1 LTDSIFV
8 VSNFVGRSED
18 LARLQEHLSVVRA
31 TGRGRLVVVHG
42 RRQVGKSRLV
52 SEFLG
57 AADAPSLFFSGGRQ
71 HDTARDLELFIAES
85 QRSSTLANTDLID
98 ALRPTTWDAALRLI
112 ANSVHDQPSIVV
124 LDEFPWLLESD
135 PGLDGT
141 LQAVWDRELEKRP
154 VLFILIGSDPAVME
168 SLSTHG
174 RPLYGRAR
182 ELVVR
187 PFSPRDTGRMLGH
200 DDDRVEH
207 GTTVDAEIFDSYLVT
222 GGYPRLTA
230 EAARFKTLE
239 GFINNQLTNE
249 HSDLCVMAQQSL
261 RAEFPSDSAAST
273 VLHAV
278 GSGERSFRNIAA
290 ASRLGD
296 MAVHRSLDV
305 LEAKRVIA
313 RDQPASVPSSNQ
325 PRYRIDD
332 PYLRCWLGL
341 VAPLLGDIARG
352 RSDLAK
358 SRFAASWQSWRGRAI
373 EPVIRTALSRLAI
386 NDPRLMGAAHVS
398 GWWPRSNK
406 PEVDLVGVDR
416 IDHPTR
422 VAFAG
427 SIKWREREPFG
438 ASDFATL
445 QRDAAVVPGV
455 DANTA
460 RIVVSRSGSNVN
472 DIDVL
477 TPTDLLQA
485 WS

>member
-1 LTDSIFV
+1 

-18 LARLQEHLSVVRA
+18 LARLEEHLSVVRT
-31 TGRGRLVVVHG
+31 TGLGRLVMVRG

-52 SEFLG
+52 SEFL
-57 AADAPSLFFSGGRQ
+57 AATDVPSLFFSGRRQ
-71 HDTARDLELFIAES
+71 HDTERDLELFIAES
-85 QRSSTLANTDLID
+85 QRSSTLPNTELID
-98 ALRPTTWDAALRLI
+98 VVRPTTWDAALRLI
-112 ANSVHDQPSIVV
+112 ANSVQDQPSIVV

-141 LQAVWDRELEKRP
+141 LQVVWDRELEKRP
-154 VLFILIGSDPAVME
+154 VLFILIGSDLTVME

-174 RPLYGRAR
+174 KPLYGRAR
-182 ELVVR
+182 ELVIR

-200 DDDRVEH
+200 DDDRIKDRA
-207 GTTVDAEIFDSYLVT
+207 TVDAEIFDSYLVT

-239 GFINNQLTNE
+239 GFINNQLTDE
-249 HSDLCVMAQQSL
+249 HSDLCVMAQRSL

-273 VLHAV
+273 VLQAV

-305 LEAKRVIA
+305 LESKRVIV

-325 PRYRIDD
+325 PRYRVDD

-341 VAPLLGDIARG
+341 IEPLLNDIARG

-358 SRFAASWQSWRGRAI
+358 SRFATSWQSWRGRAI
-373 EPVIRTALSRLAI
+373 EPVIRGALARLAAD
-386 NDPRLMGAAHVS
+386 DPRLTGATHVS
-398 GWWPRSNK
+398 GWWPRSNN

-416 IDHPTR
+416 IDHPTNI
-422 VAFAG
+422 AFVG
-427 SIKWREREPFG
+427 SIKWRESEPFG
-438 ASDFATL
+438 ASDFANL
-445 QRDAAVVPGV
+445 QRDAASVPGV
-455 DANTA
+455 DPNTR
-460 RIVVSRSGSNVN
+460 RIVVTRSGSNLN
-472 DIDVL
+472 DIDVF
-477 TPTDLLQA
+477 TPHDLLRA
-485 WS
+485 WP